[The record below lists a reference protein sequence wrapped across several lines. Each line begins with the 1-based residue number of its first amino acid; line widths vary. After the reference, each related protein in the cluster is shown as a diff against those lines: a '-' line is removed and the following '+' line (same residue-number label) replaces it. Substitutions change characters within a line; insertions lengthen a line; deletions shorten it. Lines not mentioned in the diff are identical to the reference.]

1 MIARFGPWR
10 LTVAIA
16 AVMAVLMLVP
26 GSRLGPSAVSADVA
40 SISAGANPVIDNQQV
55 TITVSAQ
62 DDDGALQISTGD
74 ADDLLTVNSCTGAG
88 PCGAAT
94 ITGNG
99 TSSVSINTDA
109 ASIDGNM
116 TSETLTVSLTLRA
129 DCDNATETIT
139 VTASQPGGVSRSTTI
154 TCNPVSNTLRLT
166 INKQA
171 NYTNASFPFVYS
183 VSGGTCVATKGG
195 STVGTGSSDDFSLSD
210 NQSAVLDCTA
220 GSVVTVQEEVDSSIV
235 DVSCSDSAGVTVGS
249 RSVRVNASQSDG
261 SVACTFHNTVV
272 STVPASIQ
280 LSAAQ
285 LTPNCGTSTTLSAY
299 VIGANGAVVPNGTV
313 VTFSASPGTLSA
325 TSAATVNGV
334 ATVTYTA
341 PVNYANLVTI
351 VASSGS
357 ATASG
362 QIRVVCVGAVAPVAP
377 TQAPS
382 APAPTATPRPA
393 TPPLVVAPPSAGDGG
408 LLDGDSFSWTLFAGI
423 LFVAATAMG
432 IGFITQWEKSE

>member
-1 MIARFGPWR
+1 MIARFGPR
-10 LTVAIA
+10 SLTVAIA

-26 GSRLGPSAVSADVA
+26 GSRLGPSVVSADV
-40 SISAGANPVIDNQQV
+40 SGISAGASTVTDNQQV
-55 TITVSAQ
+55 SITVTAQ
-62 DDDGALQISTGD
+62 DDDGALQISTND
-74 ADDLLTVNSCTGAG
+74 SDDLLTVNSCSGAG
-88 PCGAAT
+88 SCGAGT

-109 ASIDGNM
+109 ASIDGNVIAD
-116 TSETLTVSLTLRA
+116 SFTVNLTLRA
-129 DCDNATETIT
+129 DCDNVTETIT
-139 VTASQPGGVSRSTTI
+139 VTASQPGGASRSTSI
-154 TCNPVSNTLRLT
+154 TCNPVSTALRLS

-171 NYTNASFPFVYS
+171 NFTNASFPFVYS
-183 VSGGTCVATKGG
+183 VNGGTCVATKGG
-195 STVGTGSSDDFSLSD
+195 STVGSGSSDDFSLSD
-210 NQSAVLDCTA
+210 NQTAVLDCTA
-220 GSVVTVQEEVDSSIV
+220 GSVVTVQEQVDSTVV
-235 DVSCSDSAGVTVGS
+235 DVSCSDAAGVTVGS

-261 SVACTFHNTVV
+261 NVSCTFHNNVV

-313 VTFSASPGTLSA
+313 VTFSATPGTLNA
-325 TSAATVNGV
+325 TSATTFNGV

-341 PVNYANLVTI
+341 PANFANMVTI
-351 VASSGS
+351 IASSGS

-408 LLDGDSFSWTLFAGI
+408 LLDGNSFSWALFAGI
-423 LFVAATAMG
+423 LFVAAAAMG
-432 IGFITQWEKSE
+432 IGFIT